1 MKENLWKI
9 LNKEVT
15 IKEAAHIL
23 NVENIPTD
31 EDIKRYWD
39 LLTLSYS
46 IAAYEKLV
54 ECGEI
59 NKDEIFNL
67 GSKGEPRPWDIGVM
81 GGKVFHFKNGS
92 WVQ

>member
-31 EDIKRYWD
+31 EDIKRYWC
-39 LLTLSYS
+39 Y
-46 IAAYEKLV
+46 
-54 ECGEI
+54 
-59 NKDEIFNL
+59 
-67 GSKGEPRPWDIGVM
+67 
-81 GGKVFHFKNGS
+81 GGQGIS
-92 WVQ
+92 L